1 MFYKVLTDHFT
12 CDLFCR
18 VNEIGIE
25 DSSVIYLID
34 KIIFSLNKHTK
45 KLQRSTK
52 VLVHFSIDEQFPFE
66 AIEKIMHPIHH
77 HTDEDCSVM
86 MSINYTN
93 ERFEKVV
100 VLFG

>member
-1 MFYKVLTDHFT
+1 M
-12 CDLFCR
+12 
-18 VNEIGIE
+18 I
-25 DSSVIYLID
+25 LI
-34 KIIFSLNKHTK
+34 ISIQSIFDCFFNITTSLCSILATSLLDNTSK
-45 KLQRSTK
+45 KKEVKT
-52 VLVHFSIDEQFPFE
+52 
-66 AIEKIMHPIHH
+66 IMHTIHH